1 MRLTLFTRLF
11 LLLTSLLFLSACSG
25 GQAAASWPGLTTDG
39 NVAYL
44 AFNQF
49 VYAIELDT
57 GQQIWR
63 FPAEKA
69 ESNLVFYAPPVLISE
84 NELLV
89 GSFAQNGAKPRLF
102 NLDAAT
108 GQQNWVFEGASNH
121 FVASPLVANDAIYAV
136 NADGNV
142 YALNMNGTERWKF
155 KTERSIWASPTTNEA
170 CDCIFVASMD
180 HSLYALDAQTG
191 AQRWKSPDLG
201 GALASAPAY
210 YDGVLFQ
217 GTSDKQM
224 LAIDAATGKTIW
236 AFNAAGW
243 IWSGAAFQDGIL
255 YFGDLEGNL
264 YAVDAQTGKQVWTVK
279 ADGAILSKPL
289 IQNGKIYYSTETTHI
304 YAVDMDGKPQWQQ
317 ETTAKVYAPVLAAG
331 DLILVSQTDVNSP
344 LVAYS
349 LEGSLKWSFNLEK

>member
-1 MRLTLFTRLF
+1 MLSVIL
-11 LLLTSLLFLSACSG
+11 LSACSG
-25 GQAAASWPGLTTDG
+25 GQAVVSWPGLTTDG
-39 NVAYL
+39 KVAYL

-49 VYAIELDT
+49 VYAIDLSN

-63 FPAEKA
+63 FPADKA
-69 ESNLVFYAPPVLISE
+69 ISNLSFYAPPVLISD
-84 NELLV
+84 NQILV
-89 GSFAQNGAKPRLF
+89 GSFAQNGAKPRLY

-121 FVASPLVANDAIYAV
+121 FIASPLIANDNIYAA

-155 KTERSIWASPTTNEA
+155 STKRSIWASPATNEA
-170 CDCIFVASMD
+170 CDCIYVASMD

-191 AQRWKSPDLG
+191 SQRWKSPDLG

-210 YDGVLFQ
+210 KDGVLFQ

-224 LAIDAATGKTIW
+224 LAIDAGTGKTIW
-236 AFNAAGW
+236 SFETAGW
-243 IWSGAAFQDGIL
+243 VWSGAAIEDGNL

-264 YAVDAQTGKQVWTVK
+264 YAVDVQTGKQVWTVK

-289 IQNGKIYYSTETTHI
+289 VYKDLIYYTTETAHI
-304 YAVDMDGKPQWQQ
+304 YAVDKAGKPQWQQ
-317 ETTAKVYAPVLAAG
+317 ETSGKVYAPVLAAG
-331 DLILVSQTDVNSP
+331 DLILVTQTDVNNP
-344 LVAYS
+344 LIAYNQ
-349 LEGSLKWSFNLEK
+349 EGSLKWTFSLEKK